1 MNQYKKCLKI
11 STLFATLLSSHAFA
25 QSSVTLFGIADNGIF
40 YTSNQTSL
48 GSTKNGKSAVQAQ
61 AGVWTGSQFGLKG
74 KEDLGDGTA
83 AIFNLDSRFNLNT
96 GASQFTNAMFGQW
109 AYVGLTNPRYGTLT
123 GGRQLTPYYTLLS
136 PYSPTTWLTGF
147 SGAHP
152 GDIDNL
158 DTTYKTSNTLV
169 YLSPSVHGF
178 TVGGSYAFGG
188 QPGSFNLGSSWS
200 AGIQYRIGAAGI
212 AAAIERFN
220 NAAPG
225 GGAWSANSTATAGT
239 TQQGVSA
246 LTNGYQTAA
255 AQQRIAVTGGYA
267 FTSKLDVSLSYSNVQ
282 YIAGTNS
289 AFKSTTIWN
298 TLGAVVHYGVT
309 PAASIA
315 AGYSYTRAAKAN
327 GITSGAQYQQ
337 VSFAQYYALSK
348 STGVYAVEA
357 YQRSNGQTLAADGTT
372 VIAATADI
380 GDGFNSAPSSGRS
393 QFVSGAG
400 LIHRF

>member
-1 MNQYKKCLKI
+1 MNQYKQCLKI
-11 STLFATLLSSHAFA
+11 STLLATVLSSHAFA
-25 QSSVTLFGIADNGIF
+25 ESSVTLFGIADNGLF

-48 GSTKNGKSAVQAQ
+48 GSTKNGKSAVQTQ

-74 KEDLGDGTA
+74 KEDLGGGTA
-83 AIFNLDSRFNLNT
+83 AIFSLDSRFNLNT

-109 AYVGLTNPRYGTLT
+109 AYVGLTNPHYGTLT

-158 DTTYKTSNTLV
+158 DTTYKTSNSLV

-178 TVGGSYAFGG
+178 TIGGSYAFGG

-200 AGIQYRIGAAGI
+200 AGIQYKMGAAGI

-220 NAAPG
+220 NASPG
-225 GGAWSANSTATAGT
+225 GGAWSANSTATAGP

-255 AQQRIAVTGGYA
+255 AQQRIAVTSGYA
-267 FTSKLDVSLSYSNVQ
+267 FTSKLDVSVSYSNVQ

-289 AFKSTTIWN
+289 AFKSTAIWN
-298 TLGAVVHYGVT
+298 TLGAVVHYGVS
-309 PAASIA
+309 PATSIA

-327 GITSGAQYQQ
+327 GITNGAQYQQ

-380 GDGFNSAPSSGRS
+380 GDGFNSAPSSSRS
-393 QFVSGAG
+393 QFVGGAG